1 MDRNTGLHSFLA
13 FSKASLPQGNQS
25 TGLCA
30 CCSRYGDFSF
40 MSRLVCVCP
49 VCFFGS
55 TVEVVVAFVSLPLF
69 VLGGEEGGRFP
80 PQPRPRVIEIA
91 KVMIDPLVPEARMG
105 GSMMQSVVSASS
117 EPITL
122 AMGCLEK

>member
-1 MDRNTGLHSFLA
+1 M
-13 FSKASLPQGNQS
+13 
-25 TGLCA
+25 
-30 CCSRYGDFSF
+30 
-40 MSRLVCVCP
+40 
-49 VCFFGS
+49 
-55 TVEVVVAFVSLPLF
+55 EVVVAFVFLSLF
-69 VLGGEEGGRFP
+69 GLGEEEGGWFS
-80 PQPRPRVIEIA
+80 PQPRPRVNEIA